1 MAKSAR
7 FIALKNHI
15 LAKRIRPKLFSAQH
29 DYLVLPAL
37 SATVGAL
44 TGLVIASFEAIILWL
59 NQQRLQF
66 VNLDSLSPLTG
77 IILTMLIG
85 GLMVVLALWLVRR
98 FAPEAGSSGVTHI
111 EGALDGIYEINWRRL
126 LPIKFVASVLAI
138 SSGMIFGRAGPSV
151 QLGGVVGRMMADTAK
166 RYTQAI
172 HVLTAAGAAAGLAA
186 AFNAPLAG
194 ILFVIE
200 EMRPQFRYSM
210 TSIKCVSLAAAT
222 ATIVMQICYG
232 QQAIM
237 AIPDLSIPSLTSLW
251 LFLLLG
257 ILFGVVGVLFNR
269 GIIASTRKVQ
279 DLQANKMSRVLL
291 FGLTLGALFSL
302 LQIFIPEGAGTGRF
316 AMLEVLQHPIT
327 LVSLLGLFL
336 LRLFGTILCF
346 SSGAAGGVFT
356 PMLTLGTLFGLAFG
370 MLAGEIYPDLAT
382 DPLVYAVAGMG
393 ALFAATV
400 RAPVT
405 GIMLVVEMTDSY
417 HMILP
422 LLVTCLGAT
431 FIAQLLGGKPLYAE
445 LLALSLS
452 RQESQVAGN
461 DKDKPATN

>member
-1 MAKSAR
+1 MAKSDR
-7 FIALKNHI
+7 FIALKKHV
-15 LAKRIRPKLFSAQH
+15 LAKRLRPKLFSAQH
-29 DYLVLPAL
+29 DYLILPVL
-37 SATVGAL
+37 SATVGAM

-59 NQQRLQF
+59 NQLRLQF
-66 VNLDSLSPLTG
+66 IDLDSSPTLVTTLSA
-77 IILTMLIG
+77 MLVG

-98 FAPEAGSSGVTHI
+98 FAPEASSSGVTHI
-111 EGALDGIYEINWRRL
+111 EGALDGIYNINWRRL
-126 LPIKFVASVLAI
+126 LPIKFLASVLAI

-151 QLGGVVGRMMADTAK
+151 HIGGIIGRMMADTAK
-166 RYTQAI
+166 RHTQAI

-210 TSIKCVSLAAAT
+210 TSIKCVSLAATT

-237 AIPDLSIPSLTSLW
+237 AIPDLAIPPLTSLW

-257 ILFGVVGVLFNR
+257 ILFGFIGVLFNK
-269 GIIASTRKVQ
+269 GIVTSTRKMQGVQ
-279 DLQANKMSRVLL
+279 ESKTNKILL
-291 FGLTLGALFSL
+291 YGFILGAIFTL
-302 LQIFIPEGAGTGRF
+302 LQLYIPESAGTGRF
-316 AMLEVLQHPIT
+316 AMLTVLQHPIT
-327 LVSLLGLFL
+327 LTTLCGFFL
-336 LRLFGTILCF
+336 LRFIGTILCF
-346 SSGAAGGVFT
+346 SSGAAGGLFT

-370 MLAGEIYPDLAT
+370 MLASEVFPNVIDNPMI
-382 DPLVYAVAGMG
+382 YAVAGMG

-400 RAPVT
+400 RAPMT
-405 GIMLVVEMTDSY
+405 GIILVVEMTDSY
-417 HMILP
+417 NMILP

-445 LLALSLS
+445 LLALSLNKNNMTE
-452 RQESQVAGN
+452 R
-461 DKDKPATN
+461 